1 MRPAMG
7 GNDGGGGHVTV
18 ALNLSAGRCT
28 AAENNQQR
36 STICVVHS
44 DPTTGDPGG
53 LAMRTPCVWAKT
65 GGEEEEAEEGNSIL
79 AVRTP
84 FLTAEG
90 GEAGV
95 PPYAAYTCELAR
107 HVATALM
114 QNGGAELLTV
124 THGASGSGK
133 SIQLFGPTVGDGV
146 AGIEKG
152 HCIHGNG
159 SGLFASVLQEI
170 FAAADFDPCVA
181 LSVVECRPSSDGDDD
196 THPCNGTMGHMNG
209 DDDDDDDDDE
219 RMMSIEA
226 IDLLARATD
235 TRSPTGCFMEDYAD
249 IPATRYVRCG
259 SVTETLAVLQ
269 TALSHSLAWQS
280 VSTALSQ
287 GHADVFGMPDTRL
300 NAERRRR
307 AAEAI
312 AAEERQRKESFGAS
326 CTLSSAEFLRPTAGA
341 SSHVLV
347 TLLLRYGDGVTSI
360 WRVWD
365 LSGPTVWVDD
375 GSPALRMAF
384 KTHVALSLMAHRYMH
399 RDQLQ
404 GGWWT
409 ANPPPEQIEEII
421 PLFSKPRPGRKGVDG
436 VVAMI
441 EASIQHSCSAVVW
454 IASLRFD
461 ACYDDINWE
470 VLEAAASLLAG
481 SEETNGKVIAELR
494 RRRRQENLDAAARVL
509 DMFAIPFSPP
519 AWRLQ
524 GPAGRTLLNLSTSSP
539 NASPPMTRTTTATA
553 ASRELRLISPK
564 REAEK
569 GVMPVPEKN
578 INSIVSSAGAALI
591 ETSAAVH
598 NSSVLPLSLPL
609 GTATVAVADVGISP
623 WASFVDKVSCLE
635 AQCLHRGQR
644 PQNELREQ
652 RREGE
657 GQGCS
662 SQSALPLPSPSLLSP
677 PVPSY
682 VSSLGDEAGVCTKS
696 SCGVSPLSPPSVAGT
711 EHPVEPVTTA
721 HELKWKIFSWN
732 TSADEDAA
740 ETSSIAGRASQ
751 EDGVD
756 SEDVRQWGVGA
767 VPLPSNGLT
776 DLASTVRL
784 LLEEP
789 LAKLREISTQYE
801 EEFKLHHRRVIAQL
815 HELLSSDAATLEEL
829 QRRVKALVA
838 AEEEVAA
845 RALHGGRDAVD
856 QQQRHRYF
864 RRRRETTSVEA
875 FGPSVSLQTTLD
887 REVTGCTSSNGGS
900 DRSNN
905 KNNGESARPCG
916 CENGRHRKCTAAAST
931 RELLVAERKIRF
943 LERQLLRLE
952 GENIRLRAE
961 LSSRRVGGGAV
972 ANVQSLEGVFNDIL
986 QRCNALYAKKA
997 AEVNRIQRRYNTLL
1011 DAFRRLQR
1019 QQQQEERPTTMMPVA
1034 ANAVLQDA
1042 EVMRSEAAKP
1052 HFAVAKNRC
1061 HAHRIDCSPQVW
1073 NNTSPPVD
1081 LVAPPSM
1088 EHVGDVSAIDQ
1099 LRRLLLRATKFTTP
1113 STGSPPP
1120 QDTSNGVALS
1130 IDRGSNASCQL
1141 CEKEETGDDIFT
1153 GLHAFREAAE
1163 AARNSALRA
1172 LFVAKQAVQKPQ
1184 SPLPTSQLLPYAP
1197 STVDSVG
1204 GGYTLVTDVHTLPFD
1219 AGAALEREEA
1229 NVYRDV
1235 GSLQRE
1241 AAELEH
1247 AAIEAISRERQL
1259 LSRVLLT

>member
-1 MRPAMG
+1 MRTAMG
-7 GNDGGGGHVTV
+7 SNGGGGGHVTV

-36 STICVVHS
+36 SAICVVHS

-53 LAMRTPCVWAKT
+53 LAMRTPCVWAKS
-65 GGEEEEAEEGNSIL
+65 GDEEEEAEGGNSML

-84 FLTAEG
+84 FLTVEG
-90 GEAGV
+90 GEAGAL
-95 PPYAAYTCELAR
+95 PYTAYTQELAR
-107 HVATALM
+107 HVVNVLM
-114 QNGGAELLTV
+114 QSGGAELLTV
-124 THGASGSGK
+124 NHGASGSGK

-146 AGIEKG
+146 AGIETG
-152 HCIHGNG
+152 QRIHGNG
-159 SGLFASVLQEI
+159 SGLFAAVLQQI
-170 FAAADFDPCVA
+170 FAAADLDPCVA

-196 THPCNGTMGHMNG
+196 CHPRNGTMGHMNG
-209 DDDDDDDDDE
+209 DDDDDDDDE
-219 RMMSIEA
+219 RMMSMEA

-259 SVTETLAVLQ
+259 SVTETLAALQ

-307 AAEAI
+307 AAEAM
-312 AAEERQRKESFGAS
+312 AAEERQRKEFSGAS
-326 CTLSSAEFLRPTAGA
+326 CTSGSADFLRPTAGA

-347 TLLLRYGDGVTSI
+347 TLLLRYGGGVTSI

-384 KTHVALSLMAHRYMH
+384 NTHVALSLMAHRYMH

-409 ANPPPEQIEEII
+409 ATPLPEQIEEII
-421 PLFSKPRPGRKGVDG
+421 PLFSTPRPGRKGVDG

-441 EASIQHSCSAVVW
+441 EAIMQHSCSAVVW

-461 ACYDDINWE
+461 ARYDDINWE

-481 SEETNGKVIAELR
+481 SDETNGKVIAELR

-524 GPAGRTLLNLSTSSP
+524 GPTGRTLLNISTSSP
-539 NASPPMTRTTTATA
+539 NAFPQMTRTTTTTA
-553 ASRELRLISPK
+553 ASREVRLISPK
-564 REAEK
+564 REVEK
-569 GVMPVPEKN
+569 GVVPMPEKN
-578 INSIVSSAGAALI
+578 NNSIVSSAGAALM
-591 ETSAAVH
+591 ETSAGVH
-598 NSSVLPLSLPL
+598 NSSVLPLPPPL
-609 GTATVAVADVGISP
+609 GTATAAAADVRISP
-623 WASFVDKVSCLE
+623 WASLVDKVSCLE
-635 AQCLHRGQR
+635 AQRLHGGQR
-644 PQNELREQ
+644 PQNELSEQ

-662 SQSALPLPSPSLLSP
+662 SQSALPLPSLSLLSP

-682 VSSLGDEAGVCTKS
+682 VSSLADEAGVCTKS
-696 SCGVSPLSPPSVAGT
+696 PCGASPLSPPSVAGT
-711 EHPVEPVTTA
+711 EHPVETVTTA
-721 HELKWKIFSWN
+721 HELKWKIFSWD
-732 TSADEDAA
+732 TSADEDAV

-751 EDGVD
+751 EDGID
-756 SEDVRQWGVGA
+756 SEDVRQWGVGT
-767 VPLPSNGLT
+767 VSVPSNGLT
-776 DLASTVRL
+776 DLASTVRH

-801 EEFKLHHRRVIAQL
+801 EEFNLHRRVIVQL
-815 HELLSSDAATLEEL
+815 RELLSSDAATLEEL
-829 QRRVKALVA
+829 QRRVKALVT

-845 RALHGGRDAVD
+845 RALHGSRHAVD
-856 QQQRHRYF
+856 KQQRHSYF
-864 RRRRETTSVEA
+864 RCRRETTSVEK

-887 REVTGCTSSNGGS
+887 REVAGCDSSNGGS
-900 DRSNN
+900 GRSNN

-916 CENGRHRKCTAAAST
+916 GERGGHRKCTAAVST
-931 RELLVAERKIRF
+931 RELLASERKIRF

-952 GENIRLRAE
+952 GENMSLRAE
-961 LSSRRVGGGAV
+961 MSSRRVGGGTV
-972 ANVQSLEGVFNDIL
+972 ANVRSLEGVFNDIL
-986 QRCNALYAKKA
+986 QRCSALYAKKV
-997 AEVNRIQRRYNTLL
+997 AEVNRIERRYNTVL
-1011 DAFRRLQR
+1011 DAFRRLQQ
-1019 QQQQEERPTTMMPVA
+1019 QQQQEGERRTTMTPVA
-1034 ANAVLQDA
+1034 AKAVLQDA
-1042 EVMRSEAAKP
+1042 EVLRSEAEKP
-1052 HFAVAKNRC
+1052 HFAVATNRC
-1061 HAHRIDCSPQVW
+1061 HAHRIDCSPQGCG
-1073 NNTSPPVD
+1073 TIFPPVD
-1081 LVAPPSM
+1081 LVVSPAV
-1088 EHVGDVSAIDQ
+1088 ENVGDISAIDH

-1120 QDTSNGVALS
+1120 QDISNGVALS

-1141 CEKEETGDDIFT
+1141 REKEETGDDIFT

-1163 AARNSALRA
+1163 TARNSALRA
-1172 LFVAKQAVQKPQ
+1172 LFVAKQAVQKPE
-1184 SPLPTSQLLPYAP
+1184 SPLPTSQLLPYAAG
-1197 STVDSVG
+1197 TVDYFG
-1204 GGYTLVTDVHTLPFD
+1204 GGDALVTDAHTLSFD

-1229 NVYRDV
+1229 NVYRAV

-1247 AAIEAISRERQL
+1247 TAIEAISRERQL